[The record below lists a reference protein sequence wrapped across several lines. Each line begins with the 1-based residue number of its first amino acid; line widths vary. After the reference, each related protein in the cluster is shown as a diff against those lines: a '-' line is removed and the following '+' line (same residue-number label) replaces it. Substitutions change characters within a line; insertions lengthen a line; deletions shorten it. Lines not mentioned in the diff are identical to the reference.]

1 MSVGADSLWSVRGV
15 AASIKEVH
23 VSNSI
28 TTTALHLRR
37 LREASPAVAI
47 ARAELMPVLAAV
59 LVERL
64 TGPTR
69 VVAASEFAAQLEADL
84 DELRDHGFDLP
95 RTAQEYLTEWV
106 RQGILV
112 RRPGEGR
119 AETVEL
125 SAPAVVALR
134 FLTDLV
140 RPRSTVTSSRL
151 ATVSHLL
158 SDLARLTDPDAERR
172 LQQLRRQRDQLDAE
186 IAQAELGRVPVLDAG
201 TALERLAEIV
211 SLTVQIPQDFAQV
224 SASVDDLNRDLR
236 EQIITATGPRGH
248 VLDDVFAGV
257 DLIEQSDAGRTF
269 DAFHTMLLDPDRT
282 EQFDAAVSAV
292 LERDVADTLSVEE
305 QRLLRDLFTVL
316 QRESRQVR
324 GVMTGLSR
332 SLRQFVETRAWLE
345 HQRLADALST
355 AQATTLDVL
364 RERNA
369 TTKVPWQLD
378 STGVTLA
385 SIGSWRLHNPDDVR
399 TTEPVAAQPLAALD
413 LAALREQV
421 RTSEIDFAELQEAV
435 AAALAVHGVVSIG
448 EVLAEHPASQGLA
461 SVVGLIVLAQR
472 FGVEGS
478 DAERVG
484 WVSASGRHR
493 EMELPRLLFTHVP
506 EQWTRDRERAA

>member
-1 MSVGADSLWSVRGV
+1 MSNGSL
-15 AASIKEVH
+15 
-23 VSNSI
+23 

-37 LREASPAVAI
+37 LQASSPALAL

-69 VVAASEFAAQLEADL
+69 VMPAAEFAAQLGSDL

-95 RTAQEYLTEWV
+95 RTAEEYLAEWA
-106 RQGILV
+106 RQGVLV

-125 SAPAVVALR
+125 SAPAAAALR
-134 FLTDLV
+134 FLTGLMS
-140 RPRSTVTSSRL
+140 PRSTVTSSRL
-151 ATVSHLL
+151 ATVSHLV
-158 SDLARLTDPDAERR
+158 DELARLTDPDTTRR
-172 LQQLRRQRDQLDAE
+172 LSELRRRREQLDAE
-186 IAQAELGRVPVLDAG
+186 IALAEQGRVQVLDAD
-201 TALERLAEIV
+201 TALERLAEII

-224 SASVDDLNRDLR
+224 SASVEELNRDLR

-269 DAFHTMLLDPDRT
+269 GAFHALLLDPDRS
-282 EQFDAAVSAV
+282 EQFDAAVSG
-292 LERDVADTLSVEE
+292 LLDRDLASTLSREE
-305 QRLLRDLFTVL
+305 QRLLRDLLGVL
-316 QRESRQVR
+316 QRESRQVL

-355 AQATTLDVL
+355 AQATTLDAMRHASPIARVGWRL
-364 RERNA
+364 DA
-369 TTKVPWQLD
+369 TSLPI
-378 STGVTLA
+378 A
-385 SIGSWRLHNPDDVR
+385 SVGSWRLHNPDDVR
-399 TTEPVAAQPLAALD
+399 TAEPVATEPTSTLD
-413 LAALREQV
+413 LAALRAQV
-421 RTSEIDFAELQEAV
+421 RISEIDFAELQDAV
-435 AAALAVHGVVSIG
+435 AASIAARGVASVG
-448 EVLAEHPASQGLA
+448 DVLLDHPASQGLA

-472 FGVEGS
+472 FGIVTS

-484 WVSASGRHR
+484 WVSASGLHR
-493 EMELPRLLFTHVP
+493 EASLPRLLFTHVP
-506 EQWTRDRERAA
+506 AQWAPDPERVA